1 VLIVRLNM
9 RVIRTIFTFILGL
22 CILSN
27 LAPSAWS
34 KATVD
39 QSLSGELLN
48 KYVKHGVVD
57 YRGLKRELEAKKDNI
72 KITYLYYDWSLN
84 KK

>member
-1 VLIVRLNM
+1 M

>member
-1 VLIVRLNM
+1 M
-9 RVIRTIFTFILGL
+9 RIIRTIFIFILGL

-34 KATVD
+34 KAIVD
-39 QSLSGELLN
+39 QSLYGELLN

-57 YRGLKRELEAKKDNI
+57 YRDLKRELEAKKDNI